1 MLSWVRLMARGGVVT
16 LPEVLPVQYK
26 TLRARFIAIDK
37 NVLIGSRSPEFY
49 NRALAEGLT
58 GAWVMLCQGSRRRG
72 LMGGAPALPVM
83 LGVMIAMGCCKNARD
98 GCNTREIPEEVCHMA
113 IMPEGSQVVQVF
125 SISGHAGGPG
135 G

>member
-1 MLSWVRLMARGGVVT
+1 M
-16 LPEVLPVQYK
+16 QYK

-49 NRALAEGLT
+49 NRALAGGLT
-58 GAWVMLCQGSRRRG
+58 GAWVMLRQGSRRRG

-83 LGVMIAMGCCKNARD
+83 LGVMIAMGCCKNAGD

>member
-1 MLSWVRLMARGGVVT
+1 M
-16 LPEVLPVQYK
+16 QYK

-37 NVLIGSRSPEFY
+37 NVLIGSRGPKFY

-58 GAWVMLCQGSRRRG
+58 GGWAMLCEGSRRYRG
-72 LMGGAPALPVM
+72 LMGGTPAFPVM
-83 LGVMIAMGCCKNARD
+83 LGVMIALGRCKNPGD
-98 GCNTREIPEEVCHMA
+98 GGDTREIPEEFCHIA
-113 IMPEGSQVVQVF
+113 IMPEGSQVAQAF